1 MRARF
6 EERGRLH
13 FGKRGGIVQA
23 LADEPSTR
31 IKILILSE
39 GKMEK
44 VGFVTRL
51 IAYLIDIV
59 ILVVINVVL
68 TFALGMVLGDSG
80 AAIASLLSLVI
91 VFGYVLYFWSTSG
104 QTPGKSVMKIKIVST
119 DGSAMTMGKAVMRL
133 IGYVVSGLIFYL
145 GFIWI
150 LFDANK
156 QGWHDKIAGTYVV
169 KA

>member
-1 MRARF
+1 
-6 EERGRLH
+6 
-13 FGKRGGIVQA
+13 
-23 LADEPSTR
+23 
-31 IKILILSE
+31 
-39 GKMEK
+39 MEK

-68 TFALGMVLGDSG
+68 SLVFGLLLGDSG

-91 VFGYVLYFWSTSG
+91 VFGYILYFWSTSG
-104 QTPGKSVMKIKIVST
+104 QTPGKSVMKIKIVSV
-119 DGSAMTMGKAVMRL
+119 DGSPMSFGKAVMRL
-133 IGYVVSGLIFYL
+133 IGYFVSGLVFYL